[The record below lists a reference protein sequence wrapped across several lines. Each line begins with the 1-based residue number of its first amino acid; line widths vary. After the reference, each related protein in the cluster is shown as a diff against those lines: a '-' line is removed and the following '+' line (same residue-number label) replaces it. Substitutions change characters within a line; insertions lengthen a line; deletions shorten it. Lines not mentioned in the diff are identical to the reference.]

1 MTSLGQSPRTPDRT
15 WIWGPV
21 PRRYANIDEAAV
33 AHRLFKHCGTTGSTP
48 TMVDVGAH
56 HGSSCMRFAREGW
69 RVVAFEPDP
78 INREVF
84 EQNLLDD
91 WDVAVDVRA
100 LSDSETSDQAFYRS
114 EVSTGISGLR
124 AFHESH
130 DFAGVVNTTTLSRIL
145 TEYGIHHVDF
155 LKTDTEGNDL
165 LVLRGYGWDVDRPD
179 VVVCEFDDSKCE
191 PGTASQQAELLLGM
205 GYDVVVSEWH
215 AIIRFG
221 EAHDF
226 RGLWLFQPGDGL
238 EDVAW
243 GNFIALRPGMLE
255 QLTASTD
262 DIVGASTDD
271 MVDRG
276 ARSVW
281 AKIRSQ
287 QAAPALGG
295 PKSSPA
301 VLRALLRRSLR
312 QNVRAVQRAVW
323 KRIPSRH
330 QPLARR
336 FWAQASSLLHWYLT
350 PSGLLLLVLVPLL
363 AAGFLVHGLFGVTG
377 AALLGVFLP
386 YMFAREKRIA
396 ARTSGAAFNAAQKA
410 STAAHATSASLGD
423 RMDALMVDIDS
434 TRNRLTALARSL
446 EESDGRPNATDGSAR
461 DLDARVDRD

>member
-1 MTSLGQSPRTPDRT
+1 MTSPGRSPRRPDRT

-21 PRRYANIDEAAV
+21 PRRHASIDESAV
-33 AHRLFKHCGTTGSTP
+33 AHRLFKRCGTTVSTP

-78 INREVF
+78 INRKVF

-100 LSDSETSDQAFYRS
+100 LSDRETSDQPFYRS
-114 EVSTGISGLR
+114 EISTGISGLR
-124 AFHESH
+124 AFHKSH
-130 DFAGVVNTTTLSRIL
+130 DYAGVVNTTTLSRIL

-165 LVLRGYGWDVDRPD
+165 VVLRGYGWDVDRPD

-215 AIIRFG
+215 ALIQFG
-221 EAHDF
+221 VAHDF
-226 RGLWLFQPGDGL
+226 RGLWLFQPGDRL
-238 EDVAW
+238 EDVPW
-243 GNFIALRPGMLE
+243 GNLIALRPGMLE
-255 QLTASTD
+255 HLT
-262 DIVGASTDD
+262 ASTDD
-271 MVDRG
+271 MVDLR

-281 AKIRSQ
+281 AMIRSQ
-287 QAAPALGG
+287 QAAPKLGG

-301 VLRALLRRSLR
+301 VLRALLRRSLG
-312 QNVRAVQRAVW
+312 QNARAVQRAVW

-330 QPLARR
+330 QPQALRL
-336 FWAQASSLLHWYLT
+336 WTLASSLLHSYLT
-350 PSGLLLLVLVPLL
+350 PSGLVLLVLTSLL
-363 AAGFLVHGLFGVTG
+363 AAGFLVHGLFGVVG
-377 AALLGVFLP
+377 AALLSIFLL
-386 YMFAREKRIA
+386 YRFGREKSIA

-423 RMDALMVDIDS
+423 RMDAMMADIAS

-446 EESDGRPNATDGSAR
+446 EESDRRPNATGDSAR